1 MNERKLSGIE
11 MFAFDVVEEARENEP
26 RKTVRRYG
34 LLKLSCGTAAGYG
47 VCLISEGFAPADLVR
62 WSTCFGRLRGL
73 TPEEASAA
81 VAADRWGARER
92 HAEQYALLRR
102 ALADLLVALEA
113 RRAGARLLLGLGAAG
128 LLGGMAARASAHG
141 PDAQI
146 VSAASSRDLSG
157 GYAPHPP
164 VRYAPDAVLRAV
176 RGAAATMVAERE
188 EAPTSF
194 VGASSPSGGNPQPDD
209 NDMLRQLYIA
219 AAIERPSSDALMDR
233 ADSYCAFF

>member
-47 VCLISEGFAPADLVR
+47 VCLISEGFIPADLVR

-81 VAADRWGARER
+81 IAADRWGARER

-128 LLGGMAARASAHG
+128 LLGGIAARASAQG
-141 PDAQI
+141 ADAQI
-146 VSAASSRDLSG
+146 VSAASSRDLSN
-157 GYAPHPP
+157 GYTPHPP

-194 VGASSPSGGNPQPDD
+194 VGASSPSGSHPQPE
-209 NDMLRQLYIA
+209 DMLRQLYIA

-233 ADSYCAFF
+233 ADSYCSFF

>member
-1 MNERKLSGIE
+1 MNERKLSGIK

-34 LLKLSCGTAAGYG
+34 LLKLSCGNAAGYG

-113 RRAGARLLLGLGAAG
+113 RRASARLLLGLGAAG

-146 VSAASSRDLSG
+146 LSAASSRDLSG

-176 RGAAATMVAERE
+176 RGAAAMVAERE

-194 VGASSPSGGNPQPDD
+194 VGAASPSGGNPQPD
-209 NDMLRQLYIA
+209 DMLRQLYIA

-233 ADSYCAFF
+233 ADSYCTFF

>member
-34 LLKLSCGTAAGYG
+34 LLKLSCGTAAGFG
-47 VCLISEGFAPADLVR
+47 VCLISAGFAPADLVR
-62 WSTCFGRLRGL
+62 WSACFGRLRGL

-81 VAADRWGARER
+81 VSADRWGARER
-92 HAEQYALLRR
+92 HAAQYALLRG

-128 LLGGMAARASAHG
+128 LLGGIAARTSAHG
-141 PDAQI
+141 SDAHI
-146 VSAASSRDLSG
+146 VSAMNSRDLAG

-176 RGAAATMVAERE
+176 RGAAATLVAERE
-188 EAPTSF
+188 EAPTPF
-194 VGASSPSGGNPQPDD
+194 VGADLSGGNPQPD
-209 NDMLRQLYIA
+209 DMLRQLYIA

-233 ADSYCAFF
+233 ADSYCALF